1 MTREEIITFINRT
14 LETNPNA
21 FYEDEIIEDY
31 YICVPS
37 VEFVKDAITGEWRAI

>member
-1 MTREEIITFINRT
+1 MTREEIITFINHT

-21 FYEDEIIEDY
+21 FCENAIIEDS
-31 YICVPS
+31 YIGVPS